1 MVEKLQGAK
10 AALYCAGSPATM
22 FESLLPYSV
31 LQVTSLTKQRFRS
44 SPSDWG
50 QERTDKLSRFCARK
64 AASK

>member
-44 SPSDWG
+44 NPSD
-50 QERTDKLSRFCARK
+50 
-64 AASK
+64 